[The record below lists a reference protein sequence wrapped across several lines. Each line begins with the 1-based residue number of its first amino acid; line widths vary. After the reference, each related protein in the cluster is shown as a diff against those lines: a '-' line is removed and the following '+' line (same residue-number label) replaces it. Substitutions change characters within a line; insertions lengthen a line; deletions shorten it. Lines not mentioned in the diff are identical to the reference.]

1 MTAATTR
8 AHRREADPAAQ
19 PWAGPKRPYDLVKEF
34 VVALVV
40 VSILTVILAALFS
53 SPDDKQL
60 TLAEWAKAAP
70 NDFVATAATE
80 LDGTSGSATYGAP
93 YTLSLIH
100 I

>member
-1 MTAATTR
+1 MAAATTSR

-70 NDFVATAATE
+70 NDFVATAAT
-80 LDGTSGSATYGAP
+80 
-93 YTLSLIH
+93 
-100 I
+100 